1 MYCGGQGTT
10 QADTPFR
17 RVAEKAMGF
26 HFRLTGNG
34 SEQTRKGIYSRKT
47 GRFLG
52 WTHGFVV
59 GDGGPYIRCLKTD
72 MSPDILPVPGARPG
86 RYFSAYQDSENTV
99 KVYWQ
104 IRNVSDKPNPP
115 RGAKYSDPRNRR
127 GGEGYADYPTDSV
140 FFDPDE
146 VCVSLDGPRGK
157 TRLPVT
163 DLTLGQMVQSMGPV
177 EEGVL
182 RCFLKGVRQHG
193 YLKGGAQERWWQR
206 TGWGQEQWW
215 GGGGKVGGRWSQQPQ
230 PQQGQQ
236 GWNQWQREGNGWV
249 LQHRARV

>member
-1 MYCGGQGTT
+1 MVKSVIGDTKSHQNDVAHNDTKSVSKTYLNGTILWSLS
-10 QADTPFR
+10 F
-17 RVAEKAMGF
+17 
-26 HFRLTGNG
+26 LTL
-34 SEQTRKGIYSRKT
+34 T
-47 GRFLG
+47 
-52 WTHGFVV
+52 
-59 GDGGPYIRCLKTD
+59 
-72 MSPDILPVPGARPG
+72 
-86 RYFSAYQDSENTV
+86 
-99 KVYWQ
+99 
-104 IRNVSDKPNPP
+104 
-115 RGAKYSDPRNRR
+115 
-127 GGEGYADYPTDSV
+127 
-140 FFDPDE
+140 

-249 LQHRARV
+249 LQHRARG